1 MIGQYQTV
9 TIKFIRDNHSE
20 MNQKNILTSFS
31 KEPANSTYTNT
42 KKRLGES
49 DTDPKMFN
57 VELTSN
63 QAQCK
68 TEMVGNKISEKN
80 VLQQVQQFQKKD
92 KTDEKNN
99 SKKDRE
105 VRTKIP

>member
-1 MIGQYQTV
+1 MIGQYQAV

-20 MNQKNILTSFS
+20 MNQKNILTSLS

-42 KKRLGES
+42 KKRLRES

-68 TEMVGNKISEKN
+68 PEMAVDGSKISEKKTVN
-80 VLQQVQQFQKKD
+80 VLQQF
-92 KTDEKNN
+92 
-99 SKKDRE
+99 
-105 VRTKIP
+105 